1 MINTQAGNFVKFIRG
16 TESSWTKVDNS
27 LKSSDTLYF
36 ISNTG
41 SSVGK
46 LYLGEKLIAD
56 GGLTSATAISEL
68 NDVEIKNPL
77 TDQSVLIYNL
87 SAGKWENKS
96 IVDLGIGNTVVPFEG
111 ASETDNGTSGLVPA
125 PTAGQHNLF
134 LRGDGTWANPV
145 AGVDTVVQGLQTQ
158 IITLIGE
165 DIGKSVRDIASEQA
179 SSAVAE
185 IVAQAPEQ
193 FDTLK
198 EIADWIQTNQG
209 AVDVAGLTTRVSS
222 LEDII
227 YGIPANE
234 ETGSEEVFGL
244 QTIVSNM
251 QTGFVALNEVVEN
264 HTTQIAN
271 IENVLRWHDIIEK

>member
-1 MINTQAGNFVKFIRG
+1 MAVNYVKFIRG
-16 TESSWTKVDNS
+16 TPTAFAKLSQKDN
-27 LKSSDTLYF
+27 DTLYF

-46 LYLGEKLIAD
+46 LYLGDKLIAN

-68 NDVEIKNPL
+68 NDVEIKAPL

-87 SAGKWENKS
+87 STGKWENKS
-96 IVDLGIGNTVVPFEG
+96 IVDLGIGDTVVPFEG
-111 ASETDNGTSGLVPA
+111 ASETDDGTSGLVPA
-125 PTAGQHNLF
+125 PTAGQHILF

-145 AGVDTVVQGLQTQ
+145 AGIDTAVQGLQTQ
-158 IITLIGE
+158 ITTLIGE

-185 IVAQAPEQ
+185 LVAEAPEQ

-209 AVDVAGLTTRVSS
+209 AVDVAGLTTRVAS
-222 LEDII
+222 LENVI
-227 YGIPANE
+227 YGVPADE
-234 ETGSEEVFGL
+234 ETGSEAVIGL
-244 QTIVSNM
+244 QTVVSNM
-251 QTGFVALNEVVEN
+251 QANFATLSEVVED

-271 IENVLRWHDIIEK
+271 IESALRWHDIIEE